1 MNGLFANRLLR
12 SYLVLLL
19 GILVFIGRRYIIPT
33 TLELEGL
40 PPTIAVGSVL
50 NSCYVAPTWIKCSDP
65 VIIAVSVLLMTL
77 TLGWGNWVAMMF
89 AVILA
94 ILPLA
99 IYFLLG
105 PITLVLINLLAI
117 PLIVQLILRLIFPPG
132 AQKEEES

>member
-1 MNGLFANRLLR
+1 MNRLFANRLLR

-19 GILVFIGRRYIIPT
+19 GVLVFIGRRYLAPT
-33 TLELEGL
+33 TFELEGL
-40 PPTIAVGSVL
+40 PPVIAVGSVL

-77 TLGWGNWVAMMF
+77 TLGWGSWVAMIF

-94 ILPLA
+94 ILPLS

-105 PITLVLINLLAI
+105 PITLVLINLLVI
-117 PLIVQLILRLIFPPG
+117 PLIVQMILRLIFPLG
-132 AQKEEES
+132 AKQEEA